1 MWHPQPRWT
10 SCKHWH
16 ASSSICWPRM
26 LHTDMR
32 YSTTIVRLP
41 LQVGRAVLPLHGAA
55 TSLSAAAS
63 SGLGCFSPTGLA
75 LRVMERVGV
84 CLSRGEAVL
93 LVGETGT
100 GKTTTLS
107 QLARLVGANMVAF
120 NMSQQTD
127 SSDLLGGYRPVGVGE
142 ALLPLLEPFGELLR
156 RTWRR
161 GNNEE
166 FVSRTVKYAQ
176 RKKWSHLLAAYKT
189 AVAKLKL
196 DSPTAVAAA
205 AIAGESTQQQPQ
217 QNGDV
222 QMADG
227 QAAPAAA
234 AADVARAGAAG
245 GRGRGRA
252 GCKGKAAG
260 AAAGTKPSK
269 KRKVSTAAA
278 AAAADEGT
286 AASPAA
292 ADDSAPVAAGAAD
305 ADGSKATS
313 SSSGL
318 APLSPQLIREWRRF
332 AADVDAAERA
342 SAAAE
347 GGFAF
352 AFVEGALVKA
362 LKHGWWLLLDEINL
376 APPEVLERI
385 AGILEAHAPAAAASS
400 AGAVSDPATAADAS
414 TGLLLVER
422 GDVCVVP
429 QHPGFRL
436 VAAMNPATDAG
447 KRDLPPQLR
456 SRFTEFWVGE
466 PRSRQ
471 DLAQLV
477 GGYLAGAAPAPPVD
491 AVVDLY
497 LAAKAEAVS
506 WLGI

>member
-1 MWHPQPRWT
+1 M
-10 SCKHWH
+10 
-16 ASSSICWPRM
+16 
-26 LHTDMR
+26 
-32 YSTTIVRLP
+32 
-41 LQVGRAVLPLHGAA
+41 GGF
-55 TSLSAAAS
+55 SA
-63 SGLGCFSPTGLA
+63 L
-75 LRVMERVGV
+75 
-84 CLSRGEAVL
+84 
-93 LVGETGT
+93 
-100 GKTTTLS
+100 
-107 QLARLVGANMVAF
+107 
-120 NMSQQTD
+120 
-127 SSDLLGGYRPVGVGE
+127 Y
-142 ALLPLLEPFGELLR
+142 
-156 RTWRR
+156 R

-166 FVSRTVKYAQ
+166 FLSRTVKYAQ

-189 AVAKLKL
+189 AIAKLKL
-196 DSPTAVAAA
+196 GQPAAA
-205 AIAGESTQQQPQ
+205 AAAGTSEPQQQQQQPQ

-222 QMADG
+222 HMVDE
-227 QAAPAAA
+227 QAAAAAA
-234 AADVARAGAAG
+234 AADVVPAEAAG
-245 GRGRGRA
+245 GGGRGRA
-252 GCKGKAAG
+252 GSKGKAAG
-260 AAAGTKPSK
+260 AAAGSKPSK
-269 KRKVSTAAA
+269 KRKVSTKSAAA
-278 AAAADEGT
+278 APEEDGSVV
-286 AASPAA
+286 SPA
-292 ADDSAPVAAGAAD
+292 
-305 ADGSKATS
+305 ADGSKPAAAASGGKAAS
-313 SSSGL
+313 SSSSV

-385 AGILEAHAPAAAASS
+385 AGILEAHAPAGSTAGSTAAGGVLSDAAA
-400 AGAVSDPATAADAS
+400 AAAAADAS

-429 QHPGFRL
+429 RHPGFRL

-471 DLAQLV
+471 DLGQLV

-506 WLGI
+506 